1 MKGLG
6 LISRVVE
13 HHLTYSTQLLKLWLD
28 YLEVWEISNAVLYI
42 CIYVCVMHTQ
52 YTYDLK

>member
-6 LISRVVE
+6 LISRVLE
-13 HHLTYSTQLLKLWLD
+13 HHLTFSTQLLKLWLD
-28 YLEVWEISNAVLYI
+28 YLKVWEISNAVLYV
-42 CIYVCVMHTQ
+42 CIYMCVMHTQ